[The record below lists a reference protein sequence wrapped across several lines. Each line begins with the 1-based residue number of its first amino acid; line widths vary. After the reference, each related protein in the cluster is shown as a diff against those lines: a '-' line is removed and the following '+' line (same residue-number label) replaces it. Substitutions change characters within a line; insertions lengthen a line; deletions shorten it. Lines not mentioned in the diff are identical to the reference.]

1 VSTSG
6 EAGTLKTQALVA
18 RANEIVFGRFRL
30 QVTAGPEP
38 GASCESTEQEIS
50 IGSSPQN
57 QLVVKDRAVSRHHCS
72 ITATKAGFLLR
83 DLGSTNGTA
92 LGGYRV
98 EAAYLE
104 PSSVITVGASQ
115 VRFELLDDEV
125 HEPLSSEDRYS
136 HALGRSA
143 AMRRIFAVLPRIAAS
158 DSTVLIEGET
168 GTGKGLLAEVIHLQS
183 PRAKERLVV
192 VDCSAIP
199 PTLIEAELFGH
210 AKGAFTGAQSARA
223 GAFEA
228 ASGGTIFLDEIGELR
243 LDMQP
248 KLLRALEER
257 VIRRIGSLD
266 PVRLDVR
273 ILAATNRDL
282 RREVNQG
289 SFRADLYYRLNT
301 VQLRV
306 PPLRERKED
315 ISLLAA
321 HFYAQFAPSEA
332 AEPPP
337 SLLADLLLHP
347 WPGNVRELRGAIE
360 RAVLFGDPTL
370 WRESV
375 LGAPEAPP
383 PKSGEE
389 TVEIDPSRSFREAKE
404 LAVSRWERS
413 FVQALV
419 RAHGGNLSRAARAVR
434 MDRNH
439 LRELLQRH
447 GVSTTDE

>member
-1 VSTSG
+1 VSTPG
-6 EAGTLKTQALVA
+6 ETGSLKTQALIA
-18 RANEIVFGRFRL
+18 RPDEIIFTRFRL

-38 GASCESTEQEIS
+38 GASCESTGEEIS
-50 IGSSPQN
+50 IGSASQN

-72 ITATKAGFLLR
+72 ITATPAGFLLR
-83 DLGSTNGTA
+83 DLGSTNGTS
-92 LGGYRV
+92 LGGHRV

-104 PSSVITVGASQ
+104 PGSVIKVGASQ
-115 VRFELLDDEV
+115 IRFELLGDEV
-125 HEPLSSEDRYS
+125 REPLSESDRYS
-136 HALGRSA
+136 HVLGRSA

-168 GTGKGLLAEVIHLQS
+168 GTGKGLLAEVIHKKS
-183 PRAKERLVV
+183 ARARGPFVV

-223 GAFEA
+223 GAFEGA
-228 ASGGTIFLDEIGELR
+228 AGGTIFLDEIGELR

-248 KLLRALEER
+248 KLLRALEDR
-257 VIRRIGSLD
+257 VIRRIGSLE

-273 ILAATNRDL
+273 IVAATNRDL
-282 RREVNQG
+282 RREVNQ
-289 SFRADLYYRLNT
+289 SAFRADLYYRLNT

-315 ISLLAA
+315 ISLLAS
-321 HFYAQFAPSEA
+321 HFYAQFARDDA

-347 WPGNVRELRGAIE
+347 WPGNVRELRGAVE

-375 LGAPEAPP
+375 LGAAEAPSP
-383 PKSGEE
+383 RGGEE
-389 TVEIDPSRSFREAKE
+389 AFALDPSRSFREAKE
-404 LAVSRWERS
+404 LAVNRWERS
-413 FVQALV
+413 FVQALI
-419 RAHGGNLSRAARAVR
+419 RAHGGNFSRAARAAR

-439 LRELLQRH
+439 LRELLRRH
-447 GVSTTDE
+447 GVSVDDD